1 MQKIVI
7 DTNVIVPLHY
17 NKIKKM
23 SDKQVCK
30 VTKKQQVTVV
40 IEDVIDT
47 NVYSTESEP
56 LDKTVATLLQIT
68 WSISPGY
75 ELNNLSLF
83 YNSNETILRQYIP
96 KRVAML
102 KKTCF
107 EYYEFIRKFDFIF
120 KDNATKDIF

>member
-1 MQKIVI
+1 ME
-7 DTNVIVPLHY
+7 
-17 NKIKKM
+17 IK
-23 SDKQVCK
+23 SATTC
-30 VTKKQQVTVV
+30 
-40 IEDVIDT
+40 I
-47 NVYSTESEP
+47 
-56 LDKTVATLLQIT
+56 TVATLLQIT

-96 KRVAML
+96 KRVATL

-120 KDNATKDIF
+120 KHNATKDIF

>member
-83 YNSNETILRQYIP
+83 YNSNETILR
-96 KRVAML
+96 
-102 KKTCF
+102 
-107 EYYEFIRKFDFIF
+107 
-120 KDNATKDIF
+120 

>member
-30 VTKKQQVTVV
+30 VTNNQQVTVV
-40 IEDVIDT
+40 IDDVDT

-83 YNSNETILRQYIP
+83 YNSNETILR
-96 KRVAML
+96 
-102 KKTCF
+102 
-107 EYYEFIRKFDFIF
+107 
-120 KDNATKDIF
+120 